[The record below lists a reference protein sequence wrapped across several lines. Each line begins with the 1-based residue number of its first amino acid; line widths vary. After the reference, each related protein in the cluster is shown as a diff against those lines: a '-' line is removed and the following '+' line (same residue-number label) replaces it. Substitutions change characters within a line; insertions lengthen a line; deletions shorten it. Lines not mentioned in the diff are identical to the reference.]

1 MSKEKTMELINESM
15 LTLMEFTRKNR
26 GPIKGFR
33 SRDLNILIYILMQEN
48 QEPVTMSQLAQNLK
62 VTPAAASQIISGY
75 EKNGWVKRVRSDE
88 DRRTV
93 TIQVTDDIRE
103 KLLSKWKDH
112 QNSLSCFLDEL
123 GEEDC
128 ENLYRILNKIID
140 FSRKNHIIDPID
152 Q

>member
-1 MSKEKTMELINESM
+1 MSKERTIELINESM

-33 SRDLNILIYILMQEN
+33 SRDLSILIYILMQEKK
-48 QEPVTMSQLAQNLK
+48 EPVTMSHLAQNLR

-75 EKNGWVKRVRSDE
+75 EKNGWVKRIRSNE

-93 TIQVTDDIRE
+93 TIQVTDTIRE
-103 KLLSKWKDH
+103 KILSKWKEH
-112 QNSLSCFLDEL
+112 QEALSCFLDEL

-140 FSRKNHIIDPID
+140 FSRKNHVVDPIE
-152 Q
+152 

>member
-1 MSKEKTMELINESM
+1 MHT
-15 LTLMEFTRKNR
+15 
-26 GPIKGFR
+26 
-33 SRDLNILIYILMQEN
+33 SRI
-48 QEPVTMSQLAQNLK
+48 
-62 VTPAAASQIISGY
+62 
-75 EKNGWVKRVRSDE
+75 EKNGWVKRVRSEE

-93 TIQVTDDIRE
+93 TIQVTDAIRE
-103 KLLSKWKDH
+103 KILSKWKEH